1 MGCALF
7 ILLAL
12 AVLLASQGADVG
24 ELPLGFLVGLVAGFM
39 VSLGGV
45 FDAGWNAHVDHAE
58 ARDHAKAHDAAER
71 DRR

>member
-12 AVLLASQGADVG
+12 AVLLAGQGTDLG
-24 ELPLGFLVGLVAGFM
+24 ELPLGFVVGLVAGFL
-39 VSLGGV
+39 VALGGM
-45 FDAGWNAHVDHAE
+45 FDAGWNSHVE
-58 ARDHAKAHDAAER
+58 ARRQADIAKANDQADH

>member
-1 MGCALF
+1 MGCFLF

-12 AVLLASQGADVG
+12 AVLLAGQGTDLG
-24 ELPLGFLVGLVAGFM
+24 ELPIGFLVGLVAGFL

-45 FDAGWNAHVDHAE
+45 YDLGWNGHVDHAE
-58 ARDHAKAHDAAER
+58 RRDHAKARDAAER